1 MQTDGN
7 ELKKKRFINVLWI
20 VLLVAGLLL
29 IPLSIVISNVF
40 TPEFNMPLFFLS
52 QLCGELLL
60 ILALAAWRVS
70 KGKTK
75 STNIFRA
82 LTPAQ
87 IVLASSLFLTTIGML
102 SVHAAAL
109 LLIGMLGFH
118 VAIVLAIV
126 RGVLNYKMKQ
136 SSPPESAQK
145 TVAPSANSQ
154 SIFSVR
160 NTPTEAAPAADA
172 VKPYTPPYS
181 ANIVSRR
188 TVPQPL
194 PPLPQQ
200 RKLPPK
206 PAIVHCETC
215 GIEMKNDGSVSHIG
229 DRYFCERCYERLLV
243 DYYEKTGE
251 DRKGQIVLLIRELK
265 RLAEYKQR
273 KDLGRKIVT
282 ALSNLESYR
291 IFREKC
297 LDTRC
302 ECCGRKLSN
311 DELIIFNDMMLCREC
326 IEKFKK

>member
-1 MQTDGN
+1 M
-7 ELKKKRFINVLWI
+7 
-20 VLLVAGLLL
+20 LVAGLLL

-40 TPEFNMPLFFLS
+40 TPEFNLPLFSLS

-87 IVLASSLFLTTIGML
+87 IVLASSLFLMTIGML

-145 TVAPSANSQ
+145 TVAPSANSH

-160 NTPTEAAPAADA
+160 NTPTAAAPAADA

-188 TVPQPL
+188 IAPQPL

-229 DRYFCERCYERLLV
+229 DRYFCERCYERLLL

>member
-1 MQTDGN
+1 M
-7 ELKKKRFINVLWI
+7 
-20 VLLVAGLLL
+20 LVAGLLL

-40 TPEFNMPLFFLS
+40 TPEFNLPLFFLS

-87 IVLASSLFLTTIGML
+87 IVLASSLFLMTIGML

-145 TVAPSANSQ
+145 TVAPSANSH

-160 NTPTEAAPAADA
+160 NTPTAAAPAADA

-229 DRYFCERCYERLLV
+229 DRYFCERCYERLLL

>member
-40 TPEFNMPLFFLS
+40 TPEFNLPLFSLS

-87 IVLASSLFLTTIGML
+87 IVLASSLFLMTIGML

-145 TVAPSANSQ
+145 TVAPSANSH

-160 NTPTEAAPAADA
+160 NTPTAAAPAADA

-188 TVPQPL
+188 IAPQPL

-229 DRYFCERCYERLLV
+229 DRYFCERCYERLLL

>member
-1 MQTDGN
+1 M
-7 ELKKKRFINVLWI
+7 
-20 VLLVAGLLL
+20 LVAGLLL

-40 TPEFNMPLFFLS
+40 TPEFNLPLFSLS

-87 IVLASSLFLTTIGML
+87 IVLASSLFLMTIGML

-145 TVAPSANSQ
+145 TVAPSANSH

-160 NTPTEAAPAADA
+160 NTPTAAAPAADA

-229 DRYFCERCYERLLV
+229 DRYFCERCYERLLL